1 MIKQF
6 FIEGVN
12 GISVLK
18 EYTGLWWSMEL
29 RKYVSN
35 ENDIILISLQLI
47 NSATLEVTLKLFIV
61 FIYSVH

>member
-1 MIKQF
+1 MINQF

-35 ENDIILISLQLI
+35 ENDNIQEILQ
-47 NSATLEVTLKLFIV
+47 
-61 FIYSVH
+61 YQ